1 RRLQE
6 VADREEEGNVS
17 RLVAKILTLYFN
29 NRECADVAMID
40 YEKLVATLVNSAEFR
55 DLMAAIVREN
65 ARKEAE
71 SATKE
76 FIAERFK
83 D

>member
-1 RRLQE
+1 MRKARDDEKKEKASLSLSVEMRRRLQE

-40 YEKLVATLVNSAEFR
+40 YDQNSRKPTTLV
-55 DLMAAIVREN
+55 VG
-65 ARKEAE
+65 
-71 SATKE
+71 
-76 FIAERFK
+76 
-83 D
+83 